1 MRLLVVEDQLRM
13 ARLLRRGLEEEGYSV
28 ELAHDGPEAIWA
40 ATEADFDAIVLD
52 VMLPGCDGFEVCRR
66 LREAG
71 RWAPVLML
79 TARDAV
85 PDRIAGLDSGAD
97 DYLVKPFSFGELSAR
112 LRALL
117 RRGGSPRPAQLEI
130 GPLRLDP
137 ARHWVSVAG
146 SPVELTPREFGLL
159 ELLMRHPDEVLTRTR
174 ILEAVWDFAW
184 EGRSN
189 VVDQYIGYLRRKLEE
204 RGAPTLIET
213 VRGIGYRL
221 RAPAG

>member
-1 MRLLVVEDQLRM
+1 MRLLVVEDQPRM

-52 VMLPGCDGFEVCRR
+52 VMLPGCDGFKVCRR

-112 LRALL
+112 LRAL
-117 RRGGSPRPAQLEI
+117 
-130 GPLRLDP
+130 
-137 ARHWVSVAG
+137 VAD
-146 SPVELTPREFGLL
+146 V
-159 ELLMRHPDEVLTRTR
+159 D
-174 ILEAVWDFAW
+174 
-184 EGRSN
+184 EGRLLQAFCNLLSN
-189 VVDQYIGYLRRKLEE
+189 ADRASPP
-204 RGAPTLIET
+204 GAAVT
-213 VRGIGYRL
+213 L
-221 RAPAG
+221 RASAGGVSGDFEVTDEGSGFPPDFLPRAFERFSRVDSSRARSNG

>member
-1 MRLLVVEDQLRM
+1 MVEDQPRM
-13 ARLLRRGLEEEGYSV
+13 ARVLRRGLEEEGYSV
-28 ELAHDGPEAIWA
+28 ELVHDGPEAIWA
-40 ATEADFDAIVLD
+40 ATETDFDAIVLD
-52 VMLPGCDGFEVCRR
+52 VMLPGCDGLEVCRR

-71 RWAPVLML
+71 RWAPILLL

-97 DYLVKPFSFGELSAR
+97 DYLVKPFNFGELSAR
-112 LRALL
+112 LRALV
-117 RRGGSPRPAQLEI
+117 RRGASPRPARLEV
-130 GPLRLDP
+130 GALALDP
-137 ARHWVSVAG
+137 ARHAVSLAG

-204 RGAPTLIET
+204 PGGPALIET
-213 VRGIGYRL
+213 VRGVGYRL
-221 RAPAG
+221 RMPAD